1 MNETT
6 VARNYA
12 EALVT
17 LAKKADDLDGWGN
30 NIEQLASA
38 FREDASLRNF
48 LESPK
53 VSAVERNDVITKAFQ
68 DRVPSPFLRFLQA
81 LLRNRRQMLIPQI
94 AAEFHNL
101 VDESENRMH
110 IQVTVAREPDDK
122 TVKSIAKELGRM
134 YGKTVVPHVT
144 VNPAILGGMVARIGD
159 TVIDGSVRKRL
170 STLRGKMLARKSSA
184 EN

>member
-6 VARNYA
+6 IARNYA

-17 LAKKADDLDGWGN
+17 LAGKADDLEGWGN
-30 NIEQLASA
+30 NIEQLAVA
-38 FREDASLRNF
+38 FREDAALRNF

-53 VSAVERNDVITKAFQ
+53 VSAIQRNDVVTKAFQ

-94 AAEFHNL
+94 AAEYHNL
-101 VDESENRMH
+101 VDETENRMH
-110 IQVTVAREPDDK
+110 VQVTVARETDARTIK
-122 TVKSIAKELGRM
+122 GIGKELSRM

-144 VNPAILGGMVARIGD
+144 VNPAIIGGMVARIGD

-170 STLRGKMLARKSSA
+170 STLRNKMLARKSSA
-184 EN
+184 AN

>member
-17 LAKKADDLDGWGN
+17 LARKADDLEGWGN
-30 NIEQLASA
+30 NIEQLAAA
-38 FREDASLRNF
+38 FRGDAALRNF

-53 VSAVERNDVITKAFQ
+53 VSAVERSDVVTKAFQ

-94 AAEFHNL
+94 ATEYHSL
-101 VDESENRMH
+101 VDETENRMH
-110 IQVTVAREPDDK
+110 VQVTVAREPDDRTTK
-122 TVKSIAKELGRM
+122 RIGKELSRM

-144 VNPAILGGMVARIGD
+144 VNPTILGGMVARIGD

-170 STLRGKMLARKSSA
+170 STLRNKMLARRSSA
-184 EN
+184 AN